1 MPKLSMPMMLSTYMT
16 MEKAATAVVP
26 PYLSRNRFMTT
37 LMMEVAM
44 LLDHPDIFDDL
55 DRQIREKMVQNPVE
69 AVQAEPAPLEDDED
83 DEIDLDDDEEFALDA

>member
-1 MPKLSMPMMLSTYMT
+1 
-16 MEKAATAVVP
+16 
-26 PYLSRNRFMTT
+26 
-37 LMMEVAM
+37 M

-69 AVQAEPAPLEDDED
+69 AVQAESAPLDDDED